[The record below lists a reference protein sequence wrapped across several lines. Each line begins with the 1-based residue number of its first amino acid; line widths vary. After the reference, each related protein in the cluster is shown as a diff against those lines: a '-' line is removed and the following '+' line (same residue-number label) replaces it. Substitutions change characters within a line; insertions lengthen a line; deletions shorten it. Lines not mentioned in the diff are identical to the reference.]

1 MNANSVLLE
10 NRSTVRKKK
19 NIKRKK
25 EKEEEKRMKLRAFT
39 LHISLNYLC
48 KDFATGAFSAI
59 HMRSNV
65 PSDAKIDIVLAEI
78 REGRGRERELRRAGK
93 RDGQSE

>member
-1 MNANSVLLE
+1 MQKKKI
-10 NRSTVRKKK
+10 RKTKRKRRRRKK
-19 NIKRKK
+19 
-25 EKEEEKRMKLRAFT
+25 MKLRAFT
-39 LHISLNYLC
+39 LNISLTHLC
-48 KDFATGAFSAI
+48 KDFATGAFYAI

-65 PSDAKIDIVLAEI
+65 PSDAKIDIVVAEI